1 MAMSETVYRNW
12 RDLIKPR
19 RVDIDPTT
27 LAETYGKFVAKPLE
41 RGFGITL
48 GNALRR
54 ILLSSIQGTAVTGI
68 KIDGILHEFSPV
80 RGALED
86 VGDIILN
93 LKGLRLKMDTPDTK
107 ILRLRATGPG
117 DVFASQIDT
126 GGAVQILNPD
136 HRICTLEDRAE
147 ISMEIRVKM
156 GRGYI
161 SAESYEKEE
170 KEVGFIPVDS
180 FFSPVKR
187 VTYFVTNARVGQR
200 TDYDRL
206 TMEVLTDGSVK
217 PQDAL
222 AYAAKILKDQISI
235 FINFNEADE
244 PEVVEERN
252 EIAPRFNENLNRRVD
267 ELELSVRSAN
277 CLANANIRY
286 IGELV
291 QKTEAEILR
300 TKNFGRKSLN
310 EIKEILAEM
319 GLSLGMKLDG
329 WVHPDQIAAMA
340 QPKDEDE
347 SKDFQTSASDFDTGD
362 EESNESDETEEV

>member
-1 MAMSETVYRNW
+1 MALTEVVYRNW

-27 LAETYGKFVAKPLE
+27 LADTYGKFVAKPLE

-54 ILLSSIQGTAVTGI
+54 ILLSSIQGAAVTGI

-80 RGALED
+80 RGAIED
-86 VGDIILN
+86 VGDIVLN
-93 LKGLRLKMDTPDTK
+93 LKGLRLKMDTAETK
-107 ILRLRATGPG
+107 VLRLRASGPG
-117 DVFASQIDT
+117 PVLASQIET
-126 GGAVQILNPD
+126 GGVVQILNPD
-136 HRICTLEDRAE
+136 HKICTLGERSE
-147 ISMEIRVKM
+147 INMEIRVKL
-156 GRGYI
+156 GRGYV
-161 SAESYEKEE
+161 SAESYEQDA

-187 VTYFVTNARVGQR
+187 VTYFITNARVGQR

-206 TMEVLTDGSVK
+206 TMEVVTDGSVK

-244 PEVVEERN
+244 PDVVEERS
-252 EIAPRFNENLNRRVD
+252 EVSPRFNENLNRRVD

-319 GLSLGMKLDG
+319 GLSLGMKLEG
-329 WVHPDQIAAMA
+329 WTHPDQIAALA
-340 QPKDEDE
+340 QPKEAEE
-347 SKDFQTSASDFDTGD
+347 SKDFQTSASDFDTGTD
-362 EESNESDETEEV
+362 GPDETDGDA